1 MTMPNDAPQPDAR
14 TRILACSRELF
25 SQRSFAH
32 VSLRDIASAAG
43 VSSALIIK
51 HFHSKEHLFERTVDF
66 TDSASAL
73 FSGPFGQL
81 GMTSVLE
88 TISAPDNAPY
98 STIRVLTVTDGGEE
112 SLGAIGRRIKEDLL
126 RVLAR
131 RIAKEAPHAAPSPD
145 LRAQSAMAVLAG
157 LSFMRRVGDVDFAAF
172 DRTELIDHY
181 AAIIQRIVD
190 GHE

>member
-1 MTMPNDAPQPDAR
+1 MPNDAPQPDAR

-51 HFHSKEHLFERTVDF
+51 HFHSKEQLFERTVDF

-73 FSGPFGQL
+73 FTGPFDQL

-98 STIRVLTVTDGGEE
+98 STIRILTITDGGEE

-126 RVLAR
+126 QVLAR
-131 RIAKEAPHAAPSPD
+131 RIWGCSTITVLRRSPTATG
-145 LRAQSAMAVLAG
+145 RNTVSAGVFG
-157 LSFMRRVGDVDFAAF
+157 VR
-172 DRTELIDHY
+172 DHNPFP
-181 AAIIQRIVD
+181 V
-190 GHE
+190 

>member
-1 MTMPNDAPQPDAR
+1 MHNDAPQPDTR
-14 TRILACSRELF
+14 TRILTCSRELF
-25 SQRSFAH
+25 SQRSFAQ
-32 VSLRDIASAAG
+32 VSLKDIAAAAG
-43 VSSALIIK
+43 VSSALILK

-73 FSGPFGQL
+73 FTGPFDQL

-98 STIRVLTVTDGGEE
+98 STIRILTITDGGEE

-126 RVLAR
+126 QVLAR
-131 RIAKEAPHAAPSPD
+131 RIANEAPHARPSPE

-157 LSFMRRVGDVDFAAF
+157 LSFMRRVGDIDFAAF

-181 AAIIQRIVD
+181 AAIIQGIVD
-190 GHE
+190 GRE

>member
-1 MTMPNDAPQPDAR
+1 M
-14 TRILACSRELF
+14 
-25 SQRSFAH
+25 
-32 VSLRDIASAAG
+32 SLRDIASAAG

-51 HFHSKEHLFERTVDF
+51 HFHSKEHL
-66 TDSASAL
+66 SSAL
-73 FSGPFGQL
+73 RLHGQCPALFRPPGQL

-112 SLGAIGRRIKEDLL
+112 SLGAIGHRIKEDLL

-181 AAIIQRIVD
+181 AAIVQSIVD